1 MKLRVNVNGVNYDV
15 DVEILDEGGA
25 APPVAAPRPAAPIAS
40 TASVAAARP
49 VAAPVAQ
56 VAAPAA
62 APPVAAGANVLTSPI
77 PGTVLEIT
85 AQPGQ
90 AVKHGDVVMMLDAM
104 KMNAPIHSAR
114 DGKIKA
120 ILAQVGDAVK
130 MGQPLIEFE

>member
-15 DVEILDEGGA
+15 DVEILDEGGGA
-25 APPVAAPRPAAPIAS
+25 VPVAAPRPAAP
-40 TASVAAARP
+40 VAAARP
-49 VAAPVAQ
+49 VAAPVAPP
-56 VAAPAA
+56 AAPSVA
-62 APPVAAGANVLTSPI
+62 APPVATGANVLTSPI

-85 AQPGQ
+85 ALPGQ
-90 AVKHGDVVMMLDAM
+90 EVKHGDVVMMLDAM
-104 KMNAPIHSAR
+104 KMNAPIHSPR